1 MHLVELKEEI
11 KNLIKENEIIV
22 AREKFKS
29 PAGRANIKERKIKIP
44 KITDINSAA
53 TVIHEIAHIILAH
66 DVNVPDYICEYETE
80 RWTINYLKACNIH
93 VDYKSD
99 YMEYI
104 SNARTYVKGHI
115 ERYVNFH
122 EKRGLPL
129 TVRKKICKWAKYKN
143 I

>member
-11 KNLIKENEIIV
+11 KNLIKENEITV

-29 PAGRANIKERKIKIP
+29 SAGRANIKERKIKIP
-44 KITDINSAA
+44 RITDIQTAA

-66 DVNVPDYICEYETE
+66 EDTVPDYICEYDTE
-80 RWTINYLKACNIH
+80 RWTINYLKTCNIH
-93 VDYKSD
+93 IDYKSD
-99 YMEYI
+99 YEEYVH
-104 SNARTYVKGHI
+104 NAREYVKENI

-122 EKRGLPL
+122 EKRGLPPR
-129 TVRKKICKWAKYKN
+129 VRKKICKWAKYKN